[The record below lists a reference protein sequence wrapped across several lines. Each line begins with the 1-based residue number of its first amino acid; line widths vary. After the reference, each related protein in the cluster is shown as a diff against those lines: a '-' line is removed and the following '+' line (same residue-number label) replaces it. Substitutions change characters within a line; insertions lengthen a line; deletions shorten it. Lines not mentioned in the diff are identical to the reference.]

1 LAKEIVNCSLKVE
14 YICSLGMLNINEETH
29 PKTVKERVRVANY
42 VFSSK
47 NGTDK
52 NIKSHKSIM

>member
-1 LAKEIVNCSLKVE
+1 
-14 YICSLGMLNINEETH
+14 
-29 PKTVKERVRVANY
+29 VANY

-52 NIKSHKSIM
+52 NIKSHKSIMWIPCLKSVNVKLKL